1 MLRLECQPGTAAVT
15 AAPPIRTDPMQ
26 AEPDAA
32 APRRRGDAIVSL
44 VAPPVPA
51 RADARAIA
59 RLAGPLLVNN
69 LSTAGMSFADT
80 VMAGQLGAGALG
92 SVAVGSSWYNL
103 HLMVGLGLL
112 MSLSPLVA
120 HAYGAGDSTRVGVYA
135 RQAVWLVLGL
145 AVLLVV
151 GLACAGPA
159 LTLIGT
165 DAAIRPAATG
175 YVLAMACGFP
185 AMLGFLA
192 LRYVS
197 EGVGHTRPIMYIA
210 VLGLAVN
217 VAGNWVFMYGR
228 LGMPAL
234 GAVGTG
240 VSSALTMW
248 AMFGTMLW
256 YVRRHRV
263 YRPYAIFARLERPD
277 PKRLREMLA
286 LGLPICG
293 SVVSEGGLFV
303 AAALIIGTLGA
314 VQVAAHQIALNY
326 ASFMFMVPLALHSA
340 TTIHVGHQVGA
351 GHVCRARRAG
361 LVGIA
366 LCGGLMLVSA
376 VVIAFASRAIADVY
390 TDDEAVLGVAASLLL
405 FAALFQVSDG
415 LQIGAAGALR
425 GFKDARVP
433 MALCV
438 ASYWGIGFPL
448 AYWLGVVRGQG
459 PAGVWI
465 GLVAG
470 LTVSAVAL
478 NLRFHSISARAR
490 GHASAAL

>member
-1 MLRLECQPGTAAVT
+1 MDADSRASEPPTLRRAPAPG
-15 AAPPIRTDPMQ
+15 
-26 AEPDAA
+26 
-32 APRRRGDAIVSL
+32 
-44 VAPPVPA
+44 PVPA
-51 RADARAIA
+51 REDARAIV
-59 RLAGPLLVNN
+59 RLGGPLLVNN

-80 VMAGQLGAGALG
+80 VMAGQLGAAALG
-92 SVAVGSSWYNL
+92 SVAVGVSWFNL

-120 HAYGAGDSTRVGVYA
+120 HAYGAGDPQRVGVYA
-135 RQAVWLVLGL
+135 RQAVWLVIGL
-145 AVLLVV
+145 AVVLVA
-151 GLACAGPA
+151 GLSVARIV
-159 LTLIGT
+159 LTAIGT
-165 DAAIRPAATG
+165 DAAILPDAAN
-175 YVLAMACGFP
+175 YVLAMACGLP

-217 VAGNWVFMYGR
+217 VAGNWVFMYGHF
-228 LGMPAL
+228 GMPAL

-248 AMFGTMLW
+248 TMFGTMLW
-256 YVRRHRV
+256 YVRRHCV

-277 PKRLREMLA
+277 PKRLREMLG
-286 LGLPICG
+286 LGVPIAG

-314 VQVAAHQIALNY
+314 TQVAAHQIALNY
-326 ASFMFMVPLALHSA
+326 ASFMFMAPLALHSA

-351 GHVCRARRAG
+351 GDLLRARRAG

-366 LCGGLMLVSA
+366 ICGGLMLVSA
-376 VVIAFASRAIADVY
+376 LVLTVARRAIADVY
-390 TDDEAVLGVAASLLL
+390 TDDEAVLVVATSLLVY
-405 FAALFQVSDG
+405 AALFQVSDG

-425 GFKDARVP
+425 GYKDARVP
-433 MALCV
+433 MLLNLV
-438 ASYWGIGFPL
+438 SYWGVGFPL
-448 AYWLGVVRGQG
+448 AWWLGVARGQG
-459 PAGVWI
+459 PTGVWI

-470 LTVSAVAL
+470 LTVCAVAL
-478 NLRFHSISARAR
+478 NLRFRAISARALR
-490 GHASAAL
+490 HAVAAL